1 MSLLDG
7 FQLKRANVAEVIKN
21 SQLSRARNLYEFD
34 KLVENL
40 DRTLTRQS
48 RSAKQYV
55 KTKEMMD
62 KNPRLAETQATGITA
77 MFIPGLKRWNPEF
90 QDDDLI
96 F

>member
-62 KNPRLAETQATGITA
+62 IYHNERAQRLEMDDKKISDNISDMLEQANDMGIE
-77 MFIPGLKRWNPEF
+77 L
-90 QDDDLI
+90 
-96 F
+96 